1 MCDGILPR
9 LVFASILRIRSALKL
24 VEVKYSTDADFL
36 DQLRIE
42 TGLFESLIEAEQSI
56 RPLVLASMLMQRDSN
71 TLADVVNMFGI
82 LYQSFK
88 PLRNADH
95 SRLVIDTLEKR
106 WKQQEQPCLFLCWML
121 HPKYMKSF
129 REIALSGMITNLS
142 SGCMIEYAIFYYKK
156 LIGDDYG
163 DLGTQ
168 VNNIYFNKYH
178 RAAIFKGMDPLDF
191 WVAMRNSSTDK
202 LCELAIRMISLEPQ
216 SATCER
222 LFSAFGNF
230 KSKKRNRL
238 SSTKMHYLAQVKRNV
253 QVMDEIECQV
263 SYGEKKNRIL
273 NPDERPKICSGQ
285 QTETEST
292 AVDLVDS
299 ESDSKHDI
307 CTNVPDAENDSD
319 EFEDTFDLTSEW
331 MLALEFDDDDYFYE
345 ESQTAI
351 SNEDYSA
358 DVIQLQH
365 SDGAEFR
372 QANPYPDWND
382 PSVKQDKLRGLR
394 NRKVSLFDMFDSN
407 DIELP

>member
-1 MCDGILPR
+1 M
-9 LVFASILRIRSALKL
+9 
-24 VEVKYSTDADFL
+24 
-36 DQLRIE
+36 
-42 TGLFESLIEAEQSI
+42 
-56 RPLVLASMLMQRDSN
+56 
-71 TLADVVNMFGI
+71 
-82 LYQSFK
+82 
-88 PLRNADH
+88 
-95 SRLVIDTLEKR
+95 
-106 WKQQEQPCLFLCWML
+106 
-121 HPKYMKSF
+121 
-129 REIALSGMITNLS
+129 SGMITNLS

-202 LCELAIRMISLEPQ
+202 LCELAICMISLEPQ
-216 SATCER
+216 SAMCER

-253 QVMDEIECQV
+253 QVMDEIECRV
-263 SYGEKKNRIL
+263 SYGEKKNCTL
-273 NPDERPKICSGQ
+273 NPDERQKICSGQ
-285 QTETEST
+285 QTEAEST

-299 ESDSKHDI
+299 ESDSEHDI